1 MARAVCQEGFHRLF
15 ASAAAKTKK
24 GAAMTPKKNKQLD
37 VETKKILKMYNS
49 FGDGSAGVS
58 PLTPEEQEEL
68 RTLAKRYNVETSKQH
83 HKEMQDMQLKIDLLH
98 EALDA
103 LPAEEQEFARKPD
116 TSPVPMHRPMIVD
129 NPPLRT
135 RVPRGNGEC
144 EKVTFGMV
152 LFGDREFLMIGPS
165 EFLFEIRRCL
175 PNRNWLY
182 LET

>member
-1 MARAVCQEGFHRLF
+1 MLREFAFKPRTAKIWLERYARKGAHRPF

-24 GAAMTPKKNKQLD
+24 GAGDKMDQKKNKQLD

-83 HKEMQDMQLKIDLLH
+83 HREMQDMQLKIDLLH

-129 NPPLRT
+129 NPPVKDYEGPKGQR
-135 RVPRGNGEC
+135 RV
-144 EKVTFGMV
+144 
-152 LFGDREFLMIGPS
+152 
-165 EFLFEIRRCL
+165 
-175 PNRNWLY
+175 
-182 LET
+182 